1 MGVGICVPDGVL
13 AIAIGRA
20 VAIGRAGLGGIAT
33 IAIGW
38 PNRPS
43 QVWFNLSRSTLIA
56 SSSTNSLIVAI
67 ISLFVH

>member
-20 VAIGRAGLGGIAT
+20 IAMGRAGLGGITT

-38 PNRPS
+38 PDRPL
-43 QVWFNLSRSTLIA
+43 QV
-56 SSSTNSLIVAI
+56 
-67 ISLFVH
+67 